1 MIHAFVIFQV
11 PISHFADH
19 CHRRLER
26 AQATGAKRGVRK
38 PTMDEIEQA
47 KVSLEASKFIYTQ
60 SMVWWALG
68 KHTEKGVHL
77 SLVCLRNSKSDG
89 QDHQQL
95 AAGRGGCGFDRVTL
109 DWLHP
114 VKWPPV

>member
-1 MIHAFVIFQV
+1 MILQKVDKAEKQCFSDILYLIQRLMIHAFVIFQV

-60 SMVWWALG
+60 SMVW
-68 KHTEKGVHL
+68 
-77 SLVCLRNSKSDG
+77 
-89 QDHQQL
+89 
-95 AAGRGGCGFDRVTL
+95 
-109 DWLHP
+109 
-114 VKWPPV
+114 